1 MFYILDTNVSGEI
14 DPTDPLEY
22 KLLGKDKWWPIR
34 NASLGAR
41 EGNFLKNVCLI
52 WQTKMK
58 YIFNCYIRFI
68 AEVSQLF
75 NNVSGNVE
83 ATDNIELKEVMESS
97 KILELYGKFYKAVI
111 SAAIVWD
118 LEDDILDE
126 DIKLTR
132 IEKKKY
138 KAAQKQQKSLND
150 ALA

>member
-1 MFYILDTNVSGEI
+1 
-14 DPTDPLEY
+14 
-22 KLLGKDKWWPIR
+22 
-34 NASLGAR
+34 
-41 EGNFLKNVCLI
+41 
-52 WQTKMK
+52 
-58 YIFNCYIRFI
+58 
-68 AEVSQLF
+68 
-75 NNVSGNVE
+75 
-83 ATDNIELKEVMESS
+83 MESS
-97 KILELYGKFYKAVI
+97 KILELYDKFNKAGI